1 MVVPFCRREEGDST
15 FNDFVL
21 FSLKDG
27 DKQEE
32 TNLQILEALLTL
44 KAAASSRIFF
54 NSKPHNLGYY
64 NDVLSALCIMKR
76 PKNPK

>member
-1 MVVPFCRREEGDST
+1 MVVPFCRGEEGDST
-15 FNDFVL
+15 FNGFVL
-21 FSLKDG
+21 SSLKDG

-32 TNLQILEALLTL
+32 THLQILEALLAHQGCS
-44 KAAASSRIFF
+44 KFKNIF
-54 NSKPHNLGYY
+54 NRKPHNLGYY